1 LGISFYELEQSW
13 AQSLK
18 KRLTWVTYLINN
30 LYEILFFL
38 AAVLAVCGSWRALRK
53 KRAYMK
59 SEEEENG
66 GSPE

>member
-1 LGISFYELEQSW
+1 
-13 AQSLK
+13 
-18 KRLTWVTYLINN
+18 LTWVTYLINN